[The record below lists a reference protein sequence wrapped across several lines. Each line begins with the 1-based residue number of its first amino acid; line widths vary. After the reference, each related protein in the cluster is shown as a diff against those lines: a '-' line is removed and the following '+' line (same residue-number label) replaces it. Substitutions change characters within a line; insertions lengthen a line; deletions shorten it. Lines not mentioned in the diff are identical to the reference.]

1 MPVGTEEVDLVVI
14 GTGPGGEALAGKA
27 AAAGLSVVAVERHL
41 VGGECPY
48 YGCIPSKI
56 IVRGS
61 EAIAESHRLG
71 RLAGEADVRT
81 SWGVVADRISRE
93 ATDGWDDRA
102 AADRLRALGV
112 DVVHGSGRLAGQHTV
127 QVDHDNHQLPRHY
140 RTRRGVVLNT
150 GTRPAEP
157 PIAGLRGTPYWTNRD
172 AVRTRRLPRTMIIL
186 GGGTVGCELAQAFA
200 RFGVGVTVVEPGPRL
215 LGRSEP
221 EASAVIDAT
230 FQDDQICVLTGHR
243 PVAVRHNDA
252 YGAGPFDV
260 ELDDGRRLGA
270 ECLLVATGRVANLD
284 DIGLETVGLQHA
296 ASDGQLTVDEHLRV
310 QGSLN
315 SCDAP
320 WLWAIGDI
328 TGHGGFTHLS
338 MYQAGLALKD
348 ILGQD
353 PEPAQYHAIPS
364 VTFTDPE
371 VAAVGLTAAQ
381 AVASGLAVTTGQVDL
396 TQSSRGLTH
405 GLHRGLIKLVAH
417 QGALVGAT
425 VVGPAAGEI
434 CSILTL
440 AVHTRLSTKTLAA
453 MIYAYPTFHRAI
465 ESALA
470 SLHTT

>member
-14 GTGPGGEALAGKA
+14 GTGPGGEALAGQA

-56 IVRGS
+56 MVRGS
-61 EAIAESHRLG
+61 ETIAESRRLG
-71 RLAGEADVRT
+71 QLAGEAAVRT
-81 SWGVVADRISRE
+81 SWDVVADRISRE
-93 ATDGWDDRA
+93 ATSGWDDRA

-112 DVVHGSGRLAGQHTV
+112 NVVHGSGRLAGQHAV
-127 QVDHDNHQLPRHY
+127 QVHHDNQQLRY

-157 PIAGLRGTPYWTNRD
+157 LIAGLRGTPYWTNRD
-172 AVRTRRLPRTMIIL
+172 AVRARHLPRTMIIL

-221 EASAVIDAT
+221 EASAVIQAT
-230 FQDDQICVLTGHR
+230 FEDEQISVLTGHR
-243 PVAVRHNDA
+243 PVAVRHNNA
-252 YGAGPFDV
+252 SGTGSFDV
-260 ELDDGRRLGA
+260 DLDDGRRLGA

-284 DIGLETVGLQHA
+284 GIGLETVGLQHA
-296 ASDGQLTVDEHLRV
+296 ASDGQLTVDEYLRV
-310 QGSLN
+310 HGSVG
-315 SCDAP
+315 SGEAP

-353 PEPAQYHAIPS
+353 REPAQYHAIPS

-381 AVASGLAVTTGQVDL
+381 AVASGLDVTTGQVDL

-417 QGALVGAT
+417 QDALVGAT

-434 CSILTL
+434 SSMLTL
-440 AVHTRLSTKTLAA
+440 AVHTRLSTKALAS